1 MDLHYF
7 CHKDIM
13 KEEEKNQLKEEKGT
27 VENKFCL
34 KL

>member
-1 MDLHYF
+1 MDFHYF
-7 CHKDIM
+7 CLKEIT
-13 KEEEKNQLKEEKGT
+13 KEEEKNELKQEKGT